1 VSDPIPTRLPAW
13 AKLAGMAPRMLR
25 TPLAD
30 LTADPA
36 RFDRLC
42 FRMGELTIDFSKQ
55 RIDDEVFAAMLQLA
69 GEADLK
75 PAIERLVAGGIVNTT
90 EQRAAL
96 HTALR
101 APLAER
107 PASVR
112 DEVERELQRVFE
124 LARALHVGDWRGHTG
139 RPIRDIVH
147 IGIGGSHLG
156 PAFALEALSHLA
168 NHRFRIH
175 FLTNVDAHLLTALLP
190 QLDPET
196 TLFVIVSKSFSTV
209 ETRVNGET
217 ARSWFLERSCSRE
230 ALARHFIA
238 VSSNVDAA
246 VAFGIDRQNI
256 FSMWD
261 WVGGRY
267 SLWSAVGLPVL
278 LALGADGF
286 LDLLRGAHE
295 VDRHLAQAP
304 LSENVPALL
313 ALVGIWNTNFL
324 GAETHAVLC
333 YDHRLRSLTD
343 YLQQLETESNGKST
357 RLDGGRSEIHT
368 GPVLW
373 GGEEPLGQ
381 HSFHQLLHQG
391 TREFS
396 VDFVTCIE
404 PDHAHEEHH
413 RWLLASC
420 LSQGEAF
427 VQGRP
432 ADTLGGDPLAA
443 HKAIRGN
450 RPSTTILLDALT
462 PSALGALLAL
472 YEHKVYCQS
481 VIWHINAFDQWGVEL
496 GKMLGQRLHSELGG
510 GTRGSHDSSTD
521 GLITT
526 ILKHRR
532 T

>member
-1 VSDPIPTRLPAW
+1 MSDLIPTRLPSW
-13 AKLAGMAPRMLR
+13 ARLGGMTDRVLR
-25 TPLAD
+25 TPLPD
-30 LTADPA
+30 LTAEPA
-36 RFDRLC
+36 RFARLC
-42 FRMGELTIDFSKQ
+42 FRLGELTVDFSKQ
-55 RIDDEVFAAMLQLA
+55 RIDQAVFAALLELAEEAELQA
-69 GEADLK
+69 
-75 PAIERLVAGGIVNTT
+75 AIERLVSGGIVNTT

-101 APLAER
+101 APAEAR
-107 PASVR
+107 PGSVR
-112 DEVERELQRVFE
+112 DDVERELLRLFE
-124 LARALHVGDWRGHTG
+124 LARALHAGDWRGYTG
-139 RPIRDIVH
+139 RAIRDVVH

-168 NHRFRIH
+168 IQRFRIH
-175 FLTNVDAHLLTALLP
+175 FLTNVDAHMLTGLLP

-217 ARSWFLERSCSRE
+217 ARSWFLERSCSRA
-230 ALARHFIA
+230 ALAKHFIA
-238 VSSNVDAA
+238 VSSNVEAA
-246 VAFGIDRQNI
+246 VAFGIDRRNV

-286 LDLLRGAHE
+286 LGLLRGAYA
-295 VDRHLAQAP
+295 VDEHLAQAP

-313 ALVGIWNTNFL
+313 ALVGIWNSNFL

-368 GPVLW
+368 APVLW

-396 VDFVTCIE
+396 VDFVACIE
-404 PDHAHEEHH
+404 PDHVYDEHH

-427 VQGRP
+427 VQGRRE
-432 ADTLGGDPLAA
+432 DSLGGDPLAA
-443 HKAIRGN
+443 HKTIRGN

-496 GKMLGQRLHSELGG
+496 GKILGQRVYSELGG
-510 GTRGSHDSSTD
+510 GARGSHDSSTD

-526 ILKHRR
+526 ILQHRR